1 MSDGAV
7 FAAAA
12 LTLVLLVSGL
22 SKLRSPENFRRA
34 LATYRAIPARAVS
47 SLVVAVPGVEL
58 SFALAQWVPALSRVA
73 GMGLC
78 AMFGAF
84 TLLLLH
90 SLLTGQES
98 DCGCFGSAT
107 HEPVSWFSVLR
118 NAVLIG
124 LAVMGLVAGDGAA
137 RGTLPA
143 ALAGTGAGVLILLL
157 DQAQTMF
164 SGEHVEPPGRG

>member
-1 MSDGAV
+1 
-7 FAAAA
+7 
-12 LTLVLLVSGL
+12 
-22 SKLRSPENFRRA
+22 
-34 LATYRAIPARAVS
+34 
-47 SLVVAVPGVEL
+47 
-58 SFALAQWVPALSRVA
+58 
-73 GMGLC
+73 MGLC
-78 AMFGAF
+78 AMFAAF